1 MNRKK
6 RGKELLTNEKG
17 LRELW
22 DDITS
27 ISIHI
32 IEVPEGR
39 KEKGVENLS
48 EEKSG

>member
-6 RGKELLTNEKG
+6 RENTFLKNEKG
-17 LRELW
+17 LRDLW
-22 DDITS
+22 DDIRS